1 MRNVL
6 QVLIGEADPQFVD
19 FQKPCF
25 TWPVTAPALNE
36 EVLTSEAAELRNS
49 SLPLSVHTLAS
60 DPRSVLRQ
68 NSLIPWIFE
77 RSRTLLATILTPL
90 LNPFD

>member
-36 EVLTSEAAELRNS
+36 EVLTSEAAVSQNEPITELISGR
-49 SLPLSVHTLAS
+49 
-60 DPRSVLRQ
+60 
-68 NSLIPWIFE
+68 
-77 RSRTLLATILTPL
+77 
-90 LNPFD
+90 